1 VTLQQDQTGAL
12 PESVLLI
19 SLMKDLTVPFARV
32 LCEKIPPNTGGYVE
46 ESKKETCLDRRRR
59 A

>member
-1 VTLQQDQTGAL
+1 MTLQQDQTGAL
-12 PESVLLI
+12 PGNVLLI
-19 SLMKDLTVPFARV
+19 SLMKDLTVPFAGV

-46 ESKKETCLDRRRR
+46 ESKKETCLDRGGR